1 MRNLLPVY
9 AAEARLSMQQQAQY
23 RGAAF
28 ISVLGFLI
36 EPIVYL
42 IVWRTVAAQS
52 GPVGGYGIDEFTSY
66 YIVWTLVRVFNV
78 ALGPSSW
85 DWWMQSGRIS
95 NDLLHPVSPYHRNLA
110 ALAGA
115 KVIWILVWIPVA
127 LFLALL
133 FDPQLSPSPLETVSF
148 FAAGWAGFVIRF
160 NLLWVLGMLSF
171 WTTRAQALIEVVM
184 AMELLLSGRL
194 VPMAVMPD
202 WVQTVSSWLPFQW
215 TFLFPIEV
223 LIGQRSVAEIWL
235 GLATQVGWVALTG
248 IIIVTVWRGAIRRF
262 TAVGS

>member
-9 AAEARLSMQQQAQY
+9 AAEARVSMQRQAQY

-28 ISVLGFLI
+28 LSVLGFLI

-52 GPVGGYGIDEFTSY
+52 GPVGGYGVAEFTAY
-66 YIVWTLVRVFNV
+66 YIVWTLVRVFNL

-85 DWWMQSGRIS
+85 DWWVQSGRIS
-95 NDLLHPVSPYHRNLA
+95 DDLLHPVTPYHRNLA
-110 ALAGA
+110 LIAGA
-115 KVIWILVWIPVA
+115 KVVWILVWVPVA
-127 LFLALL
+127 LFLALI
-133 FDPQLSPSPLETVSF
+133 FRPALSPTPLEMITF
-148 FAAGWAGFVIRF
+148 FVAAWAGYVIRF
-160 NLLWVLGMLSF
+160 NVLYVLGMLSF
-171 WTTRAQALIEVVM
+171 WTTRAQALIETVM

-194 VPMAVMPD
+194 VPMAVMPG
-202 WVQTVSSWLPFQW
+202 WVQTLSSWLPFQW

-223 LIGQRSVAEIWL
+223 LIGQRSTSEIWIGL
-235 GLATQVGWVALTG
+235 GTQLAWIAVTALLILG
-248 IIIVTVWRGAIRRF
+248 VWRGAIRRF